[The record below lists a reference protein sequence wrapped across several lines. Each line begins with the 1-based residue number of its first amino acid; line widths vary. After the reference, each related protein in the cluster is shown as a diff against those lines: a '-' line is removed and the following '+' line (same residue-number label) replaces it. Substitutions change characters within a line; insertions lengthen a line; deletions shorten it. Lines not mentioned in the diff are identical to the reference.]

1 MNRDKWKNHGGERRQ
16 REEWER
22 EEWEKRDDGGKKK
35 RMEAKT
41 LKEGF
46 LDETQEERKEK
57 RGKGPG
63 SQAEEKEG
71 RRTMIGRIQE
81 VLTNQQLDE
90 EIGRAE
96 EWEEWRMQQW

>member
-1 MNRDKWKNHGGERRQ
+1 
-16 REEWER
+16 
-22 EEWEKRDDGGKKK
+22 
-35 RMEAKT
+35 MEAKT
-41 LKEGF
+41 LKEGL
-46 LDETQEERKEK
+46 LDETQEERKER

-90 EIGRAE
+90 EIGWAE
-96 EWEEWRMQQW
+96 EREEWRTQQWQMTRKEELFDEAMRTAEMVGEQMAAKLSEDGC